1 VYGLLASGFSLI
13 FGMAHIINLAH
24 TAFFM
29 VAAYGMFYFMRELGW
44 GAMPSIVL
52 TVVVVTL
59 LGILA
64 YRFLLNRIRQHIVAV
79 LLITIALAMA
89 FQEIML
95 LAFTAQYRSAPT
107 LIPGF
112 TEILGVSIQNQQLL
126 SLGIVA
132 AVVIILWLVLTKT
145 KLGIS
150 IRATANDDEVANL
163 MGISVPRTLMITMG
177 IATALAA
184 VAGIAVAP
192 LWTVY
197 PYMWTP
203 PLVTVMVIVV
213 LGGLGNIKGSFIGA
227 FIIALVETLVVFFLP
242 AGSYLKT
249 AFVLLVMV
257 IVLVV
262 RPGGLFGIVFE
273 EERL

>member
-1 VYGLLASGFSLI
+1 MYGLLASGFSLI

-44 GAMPSIVL
+44 GAIPSIVL

-203 PLVTVMVIVV
+203 TLVTVMVIVV

>member
-1 VYGLLASGFSLI
+1 MYGLLASGFSLI

-44 GAMPSIVL
+44 GAIPSIVL

-203 PLVTVMVIVV
+203 TLVTVMVIVV

-227 FIIALVETLVVFFLP
+227 FIIALVENLVVFFLP